1 MLSYH
6 CLLFVG
12 PLNFYESGETQ
23 CATTCPDTQ
32 RFSFVPGNTYEYRY
46 ESDVLT
52 NIPGATEESSALH
65 MSATVRLEALTQCE
79 MAISVSTSSSL
90 FYSKTCYE
98 TNKFSCNGSVICIIR
113 QNFSLFMGHKI
124 IYYWVI

>member
-1 MLSYH
+1 MFSHHY
-6 CLLFVG
+6 LLFVG

-79 MAISVSTSSSL
+79 MALSVSTSTSL
-90 FYSKTCYE
+90 FYSKVCYQ
-98 TNKFSCNGSVICIIR
+98 TNMF
-113 QNFSLFMGHKI
+113 
-124 IYYWVI
+124 